1 MVGTTGYSATFRMV
15 HGRGRVTPR
24 SRAESRVQLVT
35 DRMASKRPRVDEAR
49 TGYPEVTRPKPR
61 GEGLPGLTRSRNEP
75 DHAVITPESR
85 VWCGL
90 PGWDPRCSGAYLA
103 SPQMNGALFTM
114 CLVKMPDGA
123 CSGPALP
130 GVERFILVVEGGI
143 AAAITEK
150 ALRLSAVESGD
161 DVRGEYLYL
170 PPDMAS
176 VVSMKAE
183 GATTILMFE
192 QVYRPSPYLKPE
204 LKPSSDKPRM
214 HFGFIDD
221 KPTLDPGAPEVF
233 TLRKLLPLEEAF
245 DFNIH
250 VMDFE
255 PGQFLHCNEMHY
267 NQHGMLMLEGQ
278 GIYRLGQGDGRW
290 YHLRAGDAVYMA
302 PYCPQWYA
310 ALEPGRTRYILY
322 KDTYRDPLLTGSA
335 GAGYKH
341 NVKYQAGI

>member
-1 MVGTTGYSATFRMV
+1 M
-15 HGRGRVTPR
+15 
-24 SRAESRVQLVT
+24 SRVALVT
-35 DRMASKRPRVDEAR
+35 DQMASKRPRVDETR
-49 TGYPEVTRPKPR
+49 TAYPEVMRPKPR
-61 GEGLPGLTRSRNEP
+61 GEGLPGLTRSRNEA

-90 PGWDPRCSGAYLA
+90 PGWDPTCSGAYLA

-123 CSGPALP
+123 RAGPALP
-130 GVERFILVVEGGI
+130 GVERFVMVVEGGI
-143 AAAITEK
+143 ATTLGEHI
-150 ALRLSAVESGD
+150 RLSAVKSGD
-161 DVRGEYLYL
+161 DVHGEYLYM

-176 VVSMKAE
+176 VVSFQAE

-192 QVYRPSPYLKPE
+192 QVYRPSPYKKDEKPDRE
-204 LKPSSDKPRM
+204 
-214 HFGFIDD
+214 FGFIDD

-233 TLRKLLPLEEAF
+233 TLRKLLPLDERF

-267 NQHGMLMLEGQ
+267 NQHGMLMLEGR

-322 KDTYRDPLLTGSA
+322 KDTYRDPLLTGST

-341 NVKYQAGI
+341 NAKYQAGI

>member
-1 MVGTTGYSATFRMV
+1 MR
-15 HGRGRVTPR
+15 RVTSR
-24 SRAESRVQLVT
+24 SRAVSRVALVS
-35 DRMASKRPRVDEAR
+35 DQMASKRPRADE
-49 TGYPEVTRPKPR
+49 TQSGYPEVMHPKPR
-61 GEGLPGLTRSRNEP
+61 GEGLPGLTRSRNEA

-114 CLVKMPDGA
+114 CLVKMPNGA
-123 CSGPALP
+123 CAGPALP

-143 AAAITEK
+143 TAALSEMSF
-150 ALRLSAVESGD
+150 RLSAVKSGGD
-161 DVRGEYLYL
+161 DVVGEYIYL
-170 PPDMAS
+170 PPDKAS
-176 VVSMKAE
+176 TWSIKAE

-192 QVYRPSPYLKPE
+192 QVYRPSPHRIDD
-204 LKPSSDKPRM
+204 KPSVEL
-214 HFGFIDD
+214 GFIDD

-233 TLRKLLPLEEAF
+233 TLRKLLPLEERF

-310 ALEPGRTRYILY
+310 ALEPGRTRYVLY
-322 KDTYRDPLLTGSA
+322 KDTYRDPLLTGST

-341 NVKYQAGI
+341 NAKYQAGIF

>member
-1 MVGTTGYSATFRMV
+1 MWS
-15 HGRGRVTPR
+15 
-24 SRAESRVQLVT
+24 
-35 DRMASKRPRVDEAR
+35 
-49 TGYPEVTRPKPR
+49 
-61 GEGLPGLTRSRNEP
+61 
-75 DHAVITPESR
+75 
-85 VWCGL
+85 
-90 PGWDPRCSGAYLA
+90 CS
-103 SPQMNGALFTM
+103 
-114 CLVKMPDGA
+114 MPDGA
-123 CSGPALP
+123 RAGPALP
-130 GVERFILVVEGGI
+130 GVERFVMVVEGGI
-143 AAAITEK
+143 ATTLGEHI
-150 ALRLSAVESGD
+150 RLSAVKSGD
-161 DVRGEYLYL
+161 DVHGEYLYM

-176 VVSMKAE
+176 VVSFQAE

-192 QVYRPSPYLKPE
+192 QVYRPSPYKKDEKPDRE
-204 LKPSSDKPRM
+204 
-214 HFGFIDD
+214 FGFIDD

-233 TLRKLLPLEEAF
+233 TLRKLLPLEERF

-250 VMDFE
+250 VMDLE

-267 NQHGMLMLEGQ
+267 NQHVMLMLEGR